1 MSIPK
6 VLVAATGCK
15 LNQAEADL
23 WKAWYASRGYEM
35 TLDEAG
41 ETASQDV
48 QVCLVTT
55 CTVTESADRSSTAL
69 IRRLHRKYP
78 EAEIKVTGCGAE
90 RIAERMR
97 TLPGVTEVIGYQQ
110 KERLISA
117 LHYGNGNETQVIAR
131 NRAFLRV
138 GDGCDRDCAYC
149 VVSRVRGPVKSK
161 DAEKI
166 TGELHVLAN
175 QGFGEVVLV
184 ALNLGIWGQERGENL
199 ACLLKRIDGD
209 GRSAKRVRGARRMRR
224 APRVRLTSLE
234 PDTVT
239 DELLEVIADSPWI
252 CPHFHIPLQSGDDLI
267 LNQMN
272 RSYRTK
278 EFAELMEKIRSM
290 FPDACI
296 GTDVI
301 ASTPGEDEESFNK
314 TVDFL
319 KAMPIDHLHAF
330 TYSPRPATPMF
341 ERKVSHRQSPRE
353 RTKVL
358 RTIGAE
364 KSLAFRR
371 RFAGKIRPGVV
382 LSPTRVLTDNYIDV
396 SVPPTNR
403 QTRTLVNVRIT
414 DVTADKTRGVVQ

>member
-6 VLVAATGCK
+6 VLLAATGCK

-23 WKAWYASRGYEM
+23 WKAWYASRGYEVM
-35 TLDEAG
+35 LDEAG

-48 QVCLVTT
+48 QICLVTT

-90 RIAERMR
+90 RIAERMSA
-97 TLPGVTEVIGYQQ
+97 LPGVTEVIGYQH

-117 LHYGNGNETQVIAR
+117 LHYRNGNETQAIAR

-138 GDGCDRDCAYC
+138 GDGCDRGCAYC

-209 GRSAKRVRGARRMRR
+209 GKRVRRARRVRR
-224 APRVRLTSLE
+224 VPRVRLTSLE

-278 EFAELMEKIRSM
+278 EFAELMEKIRRM

-301 ASTPGEDEESFNK
+301 ASTPGEDEESFKK

-319 KAMPIDHLHAF
+319 KVMPIDHLHAF

-353 RTKVL
+353 RTRAL
-358 RTIGAE
+358 RAIGAE

-371 RFAGKIRPGVV
+371 RFTGKTRPGVV

-396 SVPPTNR
+396 SVPATNR
-403 QTRTLVNVRIT
+403 QTRSLVDVRIT
-414 DVTADKTRGVVQ
+414 DVTPDKTRGVVQ